1 MIPSLTLPPN
11 CSHYV
16 TITSG
21 DGHSTLFQS
30 CKTRMSPVMFPVKQT
45 GIRIEF
51 SGSGSSTA
59 PGFLMS
65 VVTVSRDLEYIITGA
80 RDQADSDT
88 SMVAR
93 LVQTMMDYSKQ
104 VGCFD
109 QERVNIIR
117 TNVTQDQ
124 ERMVKI
130 FSMMTPAQEKKRKTK
145 PLLEVTRVKP
155 KKKFVVVEKRKG
167 N

>member
-1 MIPSLTLPPN
+1 MVLLVSSAFLRSKDASGGLLMMIPSLNLPPN

-16 TITSG
+16 TITSE

-30 CKTRMSPVMFPVKQT
+30 CKTRMSPVMFPIKQT

-80 RDQADSDT
+80 MDQADSDT

-93 LVQTMMDYSKQ
+93 LVQTMMEYSKQ
-104 VGCFD
+104 VGY
-109 QERVNIIR
+109 
-117 TNVTQDQ
+117 
-124 ERMVKI
+124 
-130 FSMMTPAQEKKRKTK
+130 
-145 PLLEVTRVKP
+145 
-155 KKKFVVVEKRKG
+155 
-167 N
+167 

>member
-16 TITSG
+16 TITSE

-65 VVTVSRDLEYIITGA
+65 VVTVSRDLEYIVTGA
-80 RDQADSDT
+80 MNQEDSDT
-88 SMVAR
+88 SVVAR
-93 LVQTMMDYSKQ
+93 LVQTMMEYSKQ
-104 VGCFD
+104 VKYEHNKMD
-109 QERVNIIR
+109 ISR
-117 TNVTQDQ
+117 TIVSQDQ

-130 FSMMTPAQEKKRKTK
+130 FSMMTPTQEKKRKTK